1 MAHDNQAPQ
10 RLRHAAGP
18 LQALSRPGPLRHTA
32 VAVLAVVVLY
42 VVTSAVDPYRDLQ
55 IAQVAYLVCAA
66 AGLTVLTGL
75 SGQISLGQGAFMAIG
90 AYTAVLLLNDQRWPL
105 VVVLIAA
112 VVVSAITGVV
122 VGTAAARLRGPYL
135 AGATLALAIGVPELA
150 DYGRFSHL
158 LGGQNGLTI
167 TPTAPPLGLG
177 AAFPLER
184 WQAWIAC
191 LGAVALMWILAIM
204 TGGRFGRTLRAVR
217 DDEIAAALAG
227 IRVGRARTL
236 AFVVAAGCAGLGG
249 GLLAIVTTLAAPGA
263 FPLALSL
270 QLVTAIILGG
280 LGSLA
285 GAVWGSLILVLVP
298 SWADDVAQSANLP
311 HNVASNLPLAI
322 YGLVLIAVI
331 LAFPGGIQGGLRRLR
346 TASARARRSQG
357 GPDEPANASVPGGA
371 DSAGGGRRGMRWQR

>member
-1 MAHDNQAPQ
+1 MPRSAL
-10 RLRHAAGP
+10 LRYTV
-18 LQALSRPGPLRHTA
+18 TA
-32 VAVLAVVVLY
+32 VIAMAVLY
-42 VVTSAVDPYRDLQ
+42 GVTSAVDPYRDLQ
-55 IAQVAYLVCAA
+55 IAQVAYLACAA

-90 AYTAVLLLNDQRWPL
+90 AYTAALLLNDQRWPL
-105 VVVLIAA
+105 VVVLLAAIATSA
-112 VVVSAITGVV
+112 VAGVV
-122 VGTAAARLRGPYL
+122 VGMAAARLRGPYL

-150 DYGRFSHL
+150 DYGRFTHL

-177 AAFPLER
+177 ATFPLER

-191 LGAVALMWILAIM
+191 LATVVMMWLLANL
-204 TGGRFGRTLRAVR
+204 TGGGFGRTLRAVR

-236 AFVVAAGCAGLGG
+236 AFVVAAACAGLGG

-263 FPLALSL
+263 FPLTLSL

-298 SWADDVAQSANLP
+298 SWADDAAQSANLP
-311 HNVASNLPLAI
+311 HNVAANLPLAI
-322 YGLVLIAVI
+322 YGLVLIAVM
-331 LAFPGGIQGGLRRLR
+331 LVFPGGVQGGLRRLLGFATTR
-346 TASARARRSQG
+346 PGTTRPQG
-357 GPDEPANASVPGGA
+357 GPDEPANASVTGGVDRPG
-371 DSAGGGRRGMRWQR
+371 SGRRRMRWQR